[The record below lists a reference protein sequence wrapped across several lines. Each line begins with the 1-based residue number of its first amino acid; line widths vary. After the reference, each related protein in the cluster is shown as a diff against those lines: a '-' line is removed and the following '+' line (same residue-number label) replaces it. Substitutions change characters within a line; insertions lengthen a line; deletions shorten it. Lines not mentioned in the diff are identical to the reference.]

1 MISPKSSGRSSKGN
15 KNMKSLEGKV
25 AMVTGAGSK
34 RGMGRAVAVRLA
46 REGADVIVLDKYAA
60 PKSIWPGD
68 EGWGGLEDVVKE
80 VEARGKKA
88 LAVVADVSK
97 SKEVDEAV
105 AKAIKKFAKI
115 DILVHCGGIRG
126 AMTTP
131 VTELSEEEW
140 RNIIDI
146 NLTGS
151 FLIAKA
157 VARTMVPDGQ
167 GKKIVLIGSK
177 AATEGYAGSSGYCA
191 SKHGVLGLGR
201 TLAAELAQY
210 KINVNIIN
218 PGGFE
223 TNLRDSEIIK
233 RAKDQGISLAEAVEQ
248 ESKKMGP
255 GPRIPLGRL
264 GKPEEIADLVFFLV
278 SDQSAYI
285 TGKAID
291 IDGGG

>member
-1 MISPKSSGRSSKGN
+1 MAKLS
-15 KNMKSLEGKV
+15 GKV
-25 AMVTGAGSK
+25 ALVTGAASK

-46 REGADVIVLDKYAA
+46 KEGADVAVLDKYAA

-68 EGWGGLEDVVKE
+68 ESWAGLDGVVEEIK
-80 VEARGKKA
+80 AQGKKGLA
-88 LAVVADVSK
+88 LVADVCSGT
-97 SKEVDEAV
+97 EVNAAV
-105 AKAIKKFAKI
+105 AKTLEKFGKI

-126 AMTTP
+126 SMTTP
-131 VTELSEEEW
+131 ITELSEAEW
-140 RNIIDI
+140 RAIIDI

-157 VARTMVPDGQ
+157 VAKNMIPDGE

-177 AATEGYAGSSGYCA
+177 AATEGYPGSSGYCA

-201 TLAAELAQY
+201 TLAKELAKY

-223 TNLRDSEIIK
+223 TNLRDQEIIK
-233 RAKDQGISLAEAVEQ
+233 RAKAQGISVEKAVE
-248 ESKKMGP
+248 EEAKKP
-255 GPRIPLGRL
+255 GIPVPLGRL
-264 GKPEEIADLVFFLV
+264 GRPEEIADLVFFLV
-278 SDQSAYI
+278 SDQSSYI

-291 IDGGG
+291 IDGGS

>member
-1 MISPKSSGRSSKGN
+1 
-15 KNMKSLEGKV
+15 MKSLEGKV

-46 REGADVIVLDKYAA
+46 GEGADVIILDKYAV

-68 EGWGGLEDVVKE
+68 EGWGGLEE
-80 VEARGKKA
+80 VAREVRALGKKA
-88 LAVVADVSK
+88 LAIVVDVSHG
-97 SKEVDEAV
+97 KEVDAAV
-105 AKAIKKFAKI
+105 ARSLKELGKI

-131 VTELSEEEW
+131 VVELSEEEW
-140 RNIIDI
+140 RDIIDI

-151 FLIAKA
+151 FLISKA
-157 VARTMVPDGQ
+157 VARTMIPDGE
-167 GKKIVLIGSK
+167 GRKIVLIGSR
-177 AATEGYAGSSGYCA
+177 AATQGYAGSSGYCA
-191 SKHGVLGLGR
+191 SKHGILGLGR

-210 KINVNIIN
+210 RINVNIIN

-223 TNLRDSEIIK
+223 TNLRDQEIIR
-233 RAKDQGISLAEAVEQ
+233 RAKEQGISLAEAIEQ
-248 ESKKMGP
+248 ESQKTGP
-255 GPRIPLGRL
+255 GPRVPLGRL
-264 GKPEEIADLVFFLV
+264 GRPEEVADLVFFLV

-291 IDGGG
+291 IDGGA

>member
-1 MISPKSSGRSSKGN
+1 
-15 KNMKSLEGKV
+15 MKSLDGKV

-34 RGMGRAVAVRLA
+34 RGMGRAVALRLA
-46 REGADVIVLDKYAA
+46 KEGADVVVLDKFAA

-80 VEARGKKA
+80 IQARDRKG

-97 SKEVDEAV
+97 SKDVDEAV
-105 AKAIKKFAKI
+105 ARTLKEFGRI

-131 VTELSEEEW
+131 IVELSEEEW
-140 RNIIDI
+140 QEIIDI

-151 FLIAKA
+151 FLISRA
-157 VARTMVPDGQ
+157 VARTMIPEGE
-167 GKKIVLIGSK
+167 GKKIVLFGSK
-177 AATEGYAGSSGYCA
+177 AATQGYADSSGYCA
-191 SKHGVLGLGR
+191 SKHGILGLGR

-210 KINVNIIN
+210 RINVNIIN
-218 PGGFE
+218 PGGFD
-223 TNLRDSEIIK
+223 TNLRDNEIVK
-233 RAKDQGISLAEAVEQ
+233 RAKAQGISLAEAIEQ
-248 ESKKMGP
+248 ESKKTGP
-255 GPRIPLGRL
+255 GPGVPLGRL

-278 SDQSAYI
+278 SDQSVYI

-291 IDGGG
+291 IDGGL